1 MTWCL
6 TVLVKSG
13 YTLISLMFNLKRMRF
28 RFMSDIISRLAMIL
42 GIFSA
47 INMQDITQ
55 NITNPMMWVC
65 LVCIGTLYIMKGMS

>member
-1 MTWCL
+1 MNS
-6 TVLVKSG
+6 V
-13 YTLISLMFNLKRMRF
+13 
-28 RFMSDIISRLAMIL
+28 ISRLAMIL

-65 LVCIGTLYIMKGMS
+65 LVCIGTLYILKGSENDH

>member
-1 MTWCL
+1 MN
-6 TVLVKSG
+6 S
-13 YTLISLMFNLKRMRF
+13 
-28 RFMSDIISRLAMIL
+28 IISRLAMIL

-65 LVCIGTLYIMKGMS
+65 LVCISTLYIMKWSENDH